1 MDRKEYL
8 KEYKELH
15 KEEIKEYKKSWYQ
28 RNKEKVKS
36 RSKEYYKE
44 NTEKVKERN
53 KFYTNFKNESDMN
66 HSIKLNVLSHI
77 NTGIRN
83 GWFEKRL
90 EQMLGY
96 SSWQLVERIESFW
109 ENNMTWGNYRTSG
122 WHIHHVIPMK
132 VFNFYNE
139 EEIKKCWDLRNIYP
153 LWNKDRHTDINW
165 KEIDISKLNDLLPD
179 TLLMEE
185 LT

>member
-8 KEYKELH
+8 KSYKELH
-15 KEEIKEYKKSWYQ
+15 KEEIKEYNKSWYQ
-28 RNKEKVKS
+28 KNKEKVKVRS
-36 RSKEYYKE
+36 RKYYEE

-53 KFYTNFKNESDMN
+53 KFYIEFRKDSDMN

-77 NTGIRN
+77 NIGIKN
-83 GWFEKRL
+83 GWFEQRL

-96 SSWQLVERIESFW
+96 TSVDFIKRIEMFL
-109 ENNMTWGNYRTSG
+109 EYDMTWNNYGSSG
-122 WHIHHVIPMK
+122 WHIHHVVPMK

-139 EEIKKCWDLRNIYP
+139 EEIKRCWNLKNIYP
-153 LWNKDRHTDINW
+153 LWNKDRHTNIDW
-165 KEIDISKLNDLLPD
+165 EEIKSSKLNDILPD

-185 LT
+185 LI